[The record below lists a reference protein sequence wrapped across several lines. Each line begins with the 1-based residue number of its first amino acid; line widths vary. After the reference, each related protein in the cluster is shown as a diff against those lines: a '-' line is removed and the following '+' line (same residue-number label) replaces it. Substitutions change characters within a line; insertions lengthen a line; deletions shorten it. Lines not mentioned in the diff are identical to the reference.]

1 MLATSL
7 TGKIHFLLDNV
18 LNNDCQNVACPDN
31 TLAVQCAPLVQLAAA
46 VLTEH
51 QQLYAARPD
60 NTLAVQSA
68 PLVQLAAA
76 VLTEHPQLYAARPD
90 NTLAVQS
97 APLVQLAAA
106 VLTEHPQLYAA
117 RRRASLVLGDALVDA
132 RVGDPDGGELEGPRP
147 LHAVPRPVG
156 RQRLAVLPP
165 RDARLRQAERL
176 ALEGGARV
184 DGGGHLRQAVLDGRR
199 HCVKG
204 EVGRG
209 GRVETGRDC

>member
-31 TLAVQCAPLVQLAAA
+31 TLAV
-46 VLTEH
+46 
-51 QQLYAARPD
+51 
-60 NTLAVQSA
+60 
-68 PLVQLAAA
+68 
-76 VLTEHPQLYAARPD
+76 
-90 NTLAVQS
+90 
-97 APLVQLAAA
+97 
-106 VLTEHPQLYAA
+106 LTEHPQLYAA

-132 RVGDPDGGELEGPRP
+132 RVSDPDGGELEGPRP